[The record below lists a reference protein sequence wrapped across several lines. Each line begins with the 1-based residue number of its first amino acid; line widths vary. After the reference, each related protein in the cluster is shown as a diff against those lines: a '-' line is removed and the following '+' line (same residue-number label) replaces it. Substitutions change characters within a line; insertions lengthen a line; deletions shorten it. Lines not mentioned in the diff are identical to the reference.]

1 MSQFLIS
8 EDLATVYS
16 LLRIAVILKQTKT
29 GIRIRAGSLIL
40 HAWAARTI
48 SSFTFRENVK
58 GDVPVAEA
66 LQRERYL
73 KTGKA
78 AGNDRDS
85 CKNV

>member
-29 GIRIRAGSLIL
+29 GIRICAGPLIL
-40 HAWAARTI
+40 HAWAARAI
-48 SSFTFRENVK
+48 SSAFRENVK
-58 GDVPVAEA
+58 GDVAIAEA

-73 KTGKA
+73 KTGK
-78 AGNDRDS
+78 GRDS